1 MSAPKRGM
9 VAGQPITTQPQTKE
23 FDEGY
28 DRIFPDRKKPER
40 GTFIYRDGVAIPVD
54 QEPEPEAR
62 GQIIGFGKHYV
73 HVQTTDGVDISSR
86 TKLNEYLKATGT
98 CLADDFKETGAKAR
112 AERERFYQTGNKT
125 QADKKA
131 RREQVGRSAY
141 ELSKRRIK

>member
-1 MSAPKRGM
+1 MSEPKRGM

-28 DRIFPDRKKPER
+28 DRIFPDRQKPRR
-40 GTFIYRDGVAIPVD
+40 GTFVYRDGVAIPVD
-54 QEPEPEAR
+54 EAPEAEAR

-73 HVQTTDGVDISSR
+73 HVKTTDGVDISSR
-86 TKLNEYLKATGT
+86 TKLNAYLKATGLA
-98 CLADDFKETGAKAR
+98 LADDFKKSGADAR

-125 QADKKA
+125 LADKKA

-141 ELSKRRIK
+141 ELSKRRRK